1 VDALT
6 YREEG
11 MDGRCDVHGGGE
23 LGASAACVSSTDSG
37 DRDLLRSPIDFRFRI
52 FLGHRDRGHGLLRA
66 AGHRKLAGSDFENG
80 PCTCLVPRPSPRLS
94 SHIPALSVSMVAHS

>member
-1 VDALT
+1 
-6 YREEG
+6 

-52 FLGHRDRGHGLLRA
+52 FLGHRDRGHGLLHEHVVPTRTINTCVSSKQR
-66 AGHRKLAGSDFENG
+66 GHRKK
-80 PCTCLVPRPSPRLS
+80 T
-94 SHIPALSVSMVAHS
+94 

>member
-1 VDALT
+1 
-6 YREEG
+6 
-11 MDGRCDVHGGGE
+11 MDVAMSMAVENWERVRH
-23 LGASAACVSSTDSG
+23 ACRATSTDSG

-94 SHIPALSVSMVAHS
+94 SHIPAMYSCA

>member
-1 VDALT
+1 
-6 YREEG
+6 

-52 FLGHRDRGHGLLRA
+52 FLVTA
-66 AGHRKLAGSDFENG
+66 SF
-80 PCTCLVPRPSPRLS
+80 
-94 SHIPALSVSMVAHS
+94 ALQVTES

>member
-1 VDALT
+1 
-6 YREEG
+6 
-11 MDGRCDVHGGGE
+11 MDVAMSMAVENWERVRH
-23 LGASAACVSSTDSG
+23 ACRATSTDSG

-52 FLGHRDRGHGLLRA
+52 FLDRGHGLLRA

-94 SHIPALSVSMVAHS
+94 SHIPALSVSIVAHS